1 MSHYH
6 PSNKKP
12 TYIPL
17 TRFLPLKRSLKRA
30 LLPEK
35 VLKQLEAKKAKY
47 MKTVICPSCRTDS
60 LLVYKMP
67 SGKEYVVCENAN
79 CEYFGIVR

>member
-1 MSHYH
+1 MSHYR

-17 TRFLPLKRSLKRA
+17 TRFVRLPLKRG

-35 VLKQLEAKKAKY
+35 AQKQLEAKKAKY
-47 MKTVICPSCRTDS
+47 VATLLCPNCGADS
-60 LLVYKMP
+60 LMVYRTV
-67 SGKEYVVCENAN
+67 SGENYVVCENAN